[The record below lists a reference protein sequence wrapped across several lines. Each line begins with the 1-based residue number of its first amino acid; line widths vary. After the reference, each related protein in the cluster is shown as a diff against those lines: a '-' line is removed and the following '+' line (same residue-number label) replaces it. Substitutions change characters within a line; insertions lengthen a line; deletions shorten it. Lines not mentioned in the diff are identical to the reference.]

1 MSRIKL
7 TLLACTIL
15 AASPL
20 LAAGGMAMAQRLP
33 TYDPAQLPEV
43 KGKVAQYLLTPR
55 GELDGLILVD
65 GTEVHIPPPFS
76 AQVVAVAKPGDAV
89 TIHGLKARA
98 LPMVAAASLT
108 NDVTLATVSITPPRE
123 HMGWGSPMEAT
134 GKIKAALHEPRGG
147 VNGALLEDGT
157 IVRLP
162 PPEAAKL
169 AALLAPGTSVLV
181 RGDGTASPLGRVIA
195 VHDIGPDAEHLTHI
209 APPHGG
215 MMGEWM
221 REHMHDGKGMHEG
234 KGMMHDGA
242 GAPPPPRP

>member
-1 MSRIKL
+1 MARIKL
-7 TLLACTIL
+7 TLLACTFL

-55 GELDGLILVD
+55 GDLDGLILAD

-108 NDVTLATVSITPPRE
+108 NDATLATITITPPRE
-123 HMGWGSPMEAT
+123 HMGWGSAMEAT
-134 GKIKAALHEPRGG
+134 GKIKAPLHEARGG
-147 VNGALLEDGT
+147 VNGVLLEDGT

-169 AALLAPGTSVLV
+169 ASLLTPGTTVLV
-181 RGDGTASPLGRVIA
+181 RGNGSASALGRVIA
-195 VHDIGPDAEHLTHI
+195 AHDIGPDAEHLTHI
-209 APPHGG
+209 APPGHG

-221 REHMHDGKGMHEG
+221 HERMHEG
-234 KGMMHDGA
+234 KGKMHDGA